1 MEIRKL
7 EVLNLLQEMCM
18 GMLNHRVDDEF
29 YDYYILKELNW
40 LIENRK
46 KIIKD
51 YVNNY
56 DKLKFDFDN
65 NYYNFINQWSKNEI
79 EEVIE
84 RMLNE

>member
-7 EVLNLLQEMCM
+7 EVLNILKEMAM
-18 GMLNHRVDDEF
+18 AMLNHRVDDEF
-29 YDYYILKELNW
+29 YDYYMLKELNW

-46 KIIKD
+46 KIIND

-56 DKLKFDFDN
+56 DKLKFDFEN
-65 NYYNFINQWSKNEI
+65 NFYDYINRWSKNEI
-79 EEVIE
+79 EKVIE

>member
-7 EVLNLLQEMCM
+7 EVLNILKEMA
-18 GMLNHRVDDEF
+18 GAILNHRVDDEF
-29 YDYYILKELNW
+29 YDYYMLKELNW

-46 KIIKD
+46 KIIND

-56 DKLKFDFDN
+56 DKLKFDFEN
-65 NYYNFINQWSKNEI
+65 NFYDYINRWSKNEI
-79 EEVIE
+79 EKVIE